1 MTAATSP
8 ASSSQRA
15 AGQDGSSATLFGG
28 PDRLRKATIVAAST
42 SSSPRLQ
49 EPGFPDGSRS
59 PRSQRCSPSL
69 GPGLAAL
76 SRPAMAAAEPD
87 SHQAR
92 PRVVSS
98 SARGRLSG
106 RGRCPDRP
114 SVKALDDGADP
125 LPHADAHGGQPQGL
139 VALLQD
145 VEQGGQDAGS
155 RAAQGMTQGD

>member
-1 MTAATSP
+1 MAAATSP
-8 ASSSQRA
+8 AGSSQRA
-15 AGQDGSSATLFGG
+15 AGQDGSSAMLFEG
-28 PDRLRKATIVAAST
+28 PDKLRKATRAAAST
-42 SSSPRLQ
+42 SSSPWLQ

-59 PRSQRCSPSL
+59 PLSQRCSPGL

-87 SHQAR
+87 SHQAS
-92 PRVVSS
+92 PRVVSISS
-98 SARGRLSG
+98 SARGRLSD
-106 RGRCPDRP
+106 RGRCRKRP

-139 VALLQD
+139 VVLLQD

-155 RAAQGMTQGD
+155 RAAEGMT